1 MPNLSRQVF
10 WTVCERRWLKQSESA
25 IRACEQFEFRSS
37 DHLRGPETPC
47 PGIPSCML
55 LNTWILKRIISASS
69 FCPLATIF
77 RSIRPAHWSLLSFVP
92 FVSRAYR
99 AILLRE
105 SNFSNSSVI
114 TVLRYGHLII
124 FFSVGVL
131 AYSFE
136 SFAQANQSVK
146 NR

>member
-69 FCPLATIF
+69 FCPLLRFSVRYDPRIGVCPL
-77 RSIRPAHWSLLSFVP
+77 SYLLCP
-92 FVSRAYR
+92 EH
-99 AILLRE
+99 ILL
-105 SNFSNSSVI
+105 FC
-114 TVLRYGHLII
+114 
-124 FFSVGVL
+124 
-131 AYSFE
+131 
-136 SFAQANQSVK
+136 
-146 NR
+146 

>member
-1 MPNLSRQVF
+1 MWVIHASR
-10 WTVCERRWLKQSESA
+10 KQE
-25 IRACEQFEFRSS
+25 
-37 DHLRGPETPC
+37 G
-47 PGIPSCML
+47 G
-55 LNTWILKRIISASS
+55 
-69 FCPLATIF
+69 
-77 RSIRPAHWSLLSFVP
+77 
-92 FVSRAYR
+92 

-136 SFAQANQSVK
+136 SFAQSQSERQKLLTV
-146 NR
+146 

>member
-1 MPNLSRQVF
+1 MSRYSILHAIEHLDPEKDHQRIVF
-10 WTVCERRWLKQSESA
+10 
-25 IRACEQFEFRSS
+25 
-37 DHLRGPETPC
+37 P
-47 PGIPSCML
+47 
-55 LNTWILKRIISASS
+55 
-69 FCPLATIF
+69 
-77 RSIRPAHWSLLSFVP
+77 SFVP

-146 NR
+146 NF

>member
-1 MPNLSRQVF
+1 MSRYSILHAIEHLDPEKDHQRIVFLS
-10 WTVCERRWLKQSESA
+10 T
-25 IRACEQFEFRSS
+25 
-37 DHLRGPETPC
+37 
-47 PGIPSCML
+47 
-55 LNTWILKRIISASS
+55 
-69 FCPLATIF
+69 ATIF
-77 RSIRPAHWSLLSFVP
+77 RSIRPAHWSLPSFVP

-146 NR
+146 NF